1 MIEKDFGQSARHY
14 LQASTDQLD
23 GQVAARLAAARQQ
36 ALAGMPSTQGNLLSN
51 GKNQAVLGLSWTQR
65 ALIII
70 PLAALVIALA
80 SANFFKDPNA
90 EVGELD
96 AAILTGELPIDAF
109 LDEDFDAWL
118 KNSQ

>member
-1 MIEKDFGQSARHY
+1 MIEKDFGQSARTY
-14 LQASTDQLD
+14 LDASADQLD
-23 GQVAARLAAARQQ
+23 GRIAARLAAARQH
-36 ALAGMPSTQGNLLSN
+36 ALAGMPAGQVVLAQSQG
-51 GKNQAVLGLSWTQR
+51 QAVLGLSWRQR

-70 PLAALVIALA
+70 PLVALLLALA
-80 SANFFKDPNA
+80 GANFFKDPNA

-118 KNSQ
+118 KNTQ